1 MQDDTPII
9 LDLSDLAKP
18 LAKKTDYLATVRE
31 GSTGE
36 LANGYWLLEIY
47 ASLSSKN
54 PVPVLL
60 EPYSPGQNPVVL
72 KAVLDPPRRTKLGS
86 GCQFKHIKLPSKY
99 QLRIALTNSSNV
111 KASLFLVLRESAG

>member
-54 PVPVLL
+54 
-60 EPYSPGQNPVVL
+60 VVL